1 MYFVV
6 AKYILGNRMNE
17 HSTSSW
23 EQRDKQSVFH
33 GFTDLE
39 TLKRNGPVVLTHG
52 EGIHVFDVQGRKYMD
67 ANSGLW
73 NNVAGF
79 NHAGLIEALCE
90 QARKFPGYHA
100 FFGRIADTTVA
111 LSEKLVQIAPFSSG
125 KVYYTNSGSEAND
138 TVVKMLWML
147 HRHNGQPHRRKIISR
162 VNAYHG
168 VTVATAS
175 MTGKPY
181 NAVFG
186 LPLPGFLHADCP
198 HFWRYGLPGE
208 TELTFSQRLAR
219 NLEEMIV
226 REGPDTIAG
235 MFAEPVQGAGG
246 VIPPSEGYFEA
257 IRPILRKYDIPLIAD
272 EVITGFGR
280 TGAMWGSVKYNM
292 EPDAIVA
299 SKCITAGYFPMGA
312 VILGPDLSAAM
323 TRVSEEAEE
332 FPHGFTAG
340 GNPLGSAV
348 ALKALEVIET
358 EGLLENVNRL
368 SARFMAGLQEL
379 GEHKYAGEA
388 RGVGFMGAVE
398 LVADKTTKAPLDG
411 KLQIP
416 ERIANKA
423 LQKGLICRPL
433 GQAIVL
439 GPPFIMTEDE
449 MDQMFAILKE
459 TMREVFEE
467 VGL

>member
-1 MYFVV
+1 M
-6 AKYILGNRMNE
+6 KGLTNN
-17 HSTSSW
+17 SW
-23 EQRDKQSVFH
+23 EQRDRESVFH

-39 TLKRNGPVVLTHG
+39 TLNRDGPVVLTHG
-52 EGIHVFDVQGRKYMD
+52 DGIHVVDVHGKSYMD

-79 NHAGLIEALCE
+79 NHQGLIDALCD
-90 QARKFPGYHA
+90 QARRFPGYHA
-100 FFGRIADTTVA
+100 FFGRVADTTVA
-111 LSEKLVQIAPFSSG
+111 LSEKLLQVSPFDG
-125 KVYYTNSGSEAND
+125 GRVYYTNSGSEAND

-147 HRHNGQPHRRKIISR
+147 HKRNGQPQRRKIITR

-175 MTGKPY
+175 MTGKAY
-181 NAVFG
+181 NEEFG

-198 HFWRYGLPGE
+198 HHWRYAEPGE
-208 TELTFSQRLAR
+208 SEAQFSQRLAR
-219 NLEEMIV
+219 NLEELIV

-235 MFAEPVQGAGG
+235 MFCEPVQGAGG
-246 VIPPSEGYFEA
+246 VIPPSAGYFEA
-257 IRPILRKYDIPLIAD
+257 IRPILRRYDIPLIAD

-280 TGAMWGSVKYNM
+280 TGEMWGSVKYNL

-312 VILGPDLSAAM
+312 IILGPQLAEAM
-323 TRVSEEAEE
+323 TLVSEAAEE
-332 FPHGFTAG
+332 FPHGFTSA

-358 EGLLENVNRL
+358 EGLLENVRRVSPLFLEGLNRL
-368 SARFMAGLQEL
+368 A
-379 GEHKYAGEA
+379 EHPYAGEA
-388 RGVGFMGAVE
+388 RGVGLMGAVE
-398 LVADKTTKAPLDG
+398 LVADKKSKAPLDG
-411 KLQIP
+411 GLRIP

-423 LQKGLICRPL
+423 LEKGLICRPL

-439 GPPFIMTEDE
+439 GPPFIITESQIGE
-449 MDQMFAILKE
+449 MFDILEE
-459 TMREVFEE
+459 TMAEVFSD

>member
-1 MYFVV
+1 MLYHR
-6 AKYILGNRMNE
+6 AKN
-17 HSTSSW
+17 SW
-23 EQRDKQSVFH
+23 EQRDQENVFH

-39 TLKRNGPVVLTHG
+39 TLNQNGPVVLTHG
-52 EGIHVFDVQGRKYMD
+52 EGIHVFDVHGKSYMD

-79 NHAGLIEALCE
+79 NHKGLIEAICD
-90 QARKFPGYHA
+90 QARRFPGYHA

-111 LSEKLVQIAPFSSG
+111 LSEKLIEISPFPSG
-125 KVYYTNSGSEAND
+125 RVYYTNSGSEAND
-138 TVVKMLWML
+138 TVVKMLWLL
-147 HRHNGQPHRRKIISR
+147 HRRNGQPQRRKIITR

-175 MTGKPY
+175 MTGKTY
-181 NAVFG
+181 NAEFG

-198 HFWRYGLPGE
+198 HHWRYGEPGE
-208 TELTFSQRLAR
+208 SEAAFSQRLAR
-219 NLEEMIV
+219 KLEELIIK
-226 REGPDTIAG
+226 EGPDTIAG

-246 VIPPSEGYFEA
+246 VIPPSRGYFEA
-257 IRPILRKYDIPLIAD
+257 IRPILRKYGIPLIAD

-280 TGAMWGSVKYNM
+280 TGEMWGGDKYNV

-312 VILGPDLSAAM
+312 IILGPELADAL
-323 TRVSEEAEE
+323 TRACEAAEE
-332 FPHGFTAG
+332 FPHGFTSG
-340 GNPLGSAV
+340 GNPLGSAI

-358 EGLLENVNRL
+358 EGLLDNVRRV
-368 SARFMAGLQEL
+368 SPRFLAGLDRL
-379 GEHKYAGEA
+379 ARHDHAGEA
-388 RGVGFMGAVE
+388 RGVGLMGAVE
-398 LVADKTTKAPLDG
+398 LVADKNSKAPLDG
-411 KLQIP
+411 ALRIP

-423 LQKGLICRPL
+423 LEKGLICRPL

-439 GPPFIMTEDE
+439 GPPFIITEGQIGEIFD
-449 MDQMFAILKE
+449 ILE
-459 TMREVFEE
+459 DTMAEVFAD